1 MAVVRSRE
9 YTENM
14 NNIQKQLAELDFGAM
29 LAEAQAM
36 TATGSQLI
44 NNYRN
49 YCSTNPV
56 NCAVVNSFVAEAKN
70 QTYDNGVMTVLSKI
84 VNFLNE
90 RQISWQIATVCEA
103 IHNDKNPR
111 NMLVRNAARQAE
123 QLLEMNENDVK
134 QYIKAGALKNVQFVE
149 QFRNITKAVLKE
161 SMKYISED
169 ASYSTS
175 NPISFVYQNDEGK
188 YFRVLNKTYL
198 MTNDGEVTEAICND
212 AKFNYINSLLESNLV
227 TFKNDELFVN
237 YDNVE
242 YQISEAGM
250 CTRLT
255 STSELVLET
264 ATLREYNQAYL
275 QTTTPSVRNTKA
287 AVLESIAMLSEC
299 FDNVVHV
306 DCATIYQTA
315 DDKFFVIEGKN
326 KCFAQLISSNHA
338 QSKWSINEN
347 AIDTVKFIK
356 EHTHVN
362 LTDKYA
368 EKIEENVKQA
378 EETEKQNIIECLKNN
393 EKESVTKRI
402 EALTEKFKNNP
413 AMLKV
418 LAGVAAEYS
427 EL

>member
-111 NMLVRNAARQAE
+111 NMLVRNAARQA
-123 QLLEMNENDVK
+123 
-134 QYIKAGALKNVQFVE
+134 GALKNVQFVE

-169 ASYSTS
+169 ASYSAS

-237 YDNVE
+237 YDNIE

-275 QTTTPSVRNTKA
+275 QATTPSARNTKA
-287 AVLESIAMLSEC
+287 AILESIAMLSEG

-378 EETEKQNIIECLKNN
+378 EAIEKQNIIECLKNN